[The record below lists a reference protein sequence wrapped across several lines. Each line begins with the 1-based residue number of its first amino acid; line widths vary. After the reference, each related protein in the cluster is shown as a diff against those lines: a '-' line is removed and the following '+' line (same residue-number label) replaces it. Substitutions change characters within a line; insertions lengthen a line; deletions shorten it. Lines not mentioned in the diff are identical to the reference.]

1 MEDKKMSRVRTLK
14 EAHNIIKAE
23 DSGSSISYTLIRRL
37 VLTGKIP
44 TIKSGKKRLIDVDV
58 LIKYINNSLAG

>member
-14 EAHNIIKAE
+14 EAHSIIKAE
-23 DSGSSISYTLIRRL
+23 DSGSSISYTFIRRL
-37 VLTGKIP
+37 VLQNKIP
-44 TIKSGKKRLIDVDV
+44 TLKSGKKRLIDVDV

>member
-1 MEDKKMSRVRTLK
+1 MSRVRTLK

-23 DSGSSISYTLIRRL
+23 DSGSSISYTFIRRL
-37 VLTGKIP
+37 VLQNKIP
-44 TIKSGKKRLIDVDV
+44 TMKSGKKRLIDVDV

>member
-1 MEDKKMSRVRTLK
+1 MARVRTLK

-37 VLTGKIP
+37 VLTGKVP
-44 TIKSGKKRLIDVDV
+44 TMKSGKKRLIDVDV